1 MGKAAPEH
9 PDPSGFPGVRPVM
22 RRMNNLESVRTD
34 EVHTL
39 VLGNAVTGI
48 PAFR

>member
-1 MGKAAPEH
+1 
-9 PDPSGFPGVRPVM
+9 M
-22 RRMNNLESVRTD
+22 RHLSNLESVRTYEGTD

-39 VLGNAVTGI
+39 ILGNVITGI